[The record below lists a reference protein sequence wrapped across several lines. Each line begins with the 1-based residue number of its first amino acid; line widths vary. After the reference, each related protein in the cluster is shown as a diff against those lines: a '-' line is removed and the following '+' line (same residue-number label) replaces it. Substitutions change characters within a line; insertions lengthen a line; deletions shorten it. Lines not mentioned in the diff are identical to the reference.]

1 MSRSERRIAHY
12 VEDLLRN
19 RRPRRFHAS
28 LEELSAMRAAIRL
41 RSARLGADVPD
52 PAFVDRLGRRLR
64 REMAG
69 AGAAAG
75 GVPLPALSRRRLL
88 VAAGAAA
95 VAGGVAG
102 IAGERVAGSAAAMR
116 GAGRRELVPA
126 GATWHPV
133 VAVGELADGEAVR
146 FSTDAVEG
154 FVIRRAGEYQ
164 ALSAVCTHLG
174 CVLQQANAGQLLC
187 PCHRTAFDLDGS
199 VLSHQLPQAPPA
211 LPQMRTRVRDG
222 KVEVLTA

>member
-1 MSRSERRIAHY
+1 MSRSERRIAQY

-41 RSARLGADVPD
+41 RSARAGADVPD

-69 AGAAAG
+69 AGMA
-75 GVPLPALSRRRLL
+75 PLPALSRRRLL

-102 IAGERVAGSAAAMR
+102 IAGERVAGSAAAVR

-133 VAVGELADGEAVR
+133 VAVEELADGEAVR

-174 CVLQQANAGQLLC
+174 CVLQQADAGQLQC